1 MSSKFINNNLLSTYH
16 PRTKYYHYSALGQAF
31 AFFVLAS
38 VWIGIVFGAAAGG
51 GITFAWLLPWLL
63 FKFGAELGLSAEV
76 VRQTAEVLAYLA
88 PTVTVATIIPV
99 NALFMVLCERK
110 FLALLTMRTGPTDV
124 GPNGFLQT
132 LADALKLLFKEDT
145 TPAKADFLLFTL
157 APALFFAPAM
167 VVFMPLLSVASN
179 NLGIFA
185 TTNLDI
191 GLIFVIGLASLG
203 TMSLVME
210 GWASNNK
217 YSLIGG
223 LRAASQ
229 AISYEIPMVLALI
242 AIILMSGSM
251 NLVEVSDAQA
261 GGLFQWNIFGNGQI
275 LEITNLF
282 ASTNTSNIA
291 VEQLVKSGAM
301 NPFLLGLYSAVFVL
315 LCMLLFVIF
324 VTASTAEVNR
334 IPFDIPEAESELVS
348 GFNTECSGMK
358 FALFFLAEYTNLF
371 IASGIAA
378 VLFLG
383 GSHLPI
389 SLEAENA
396 LYSALSHVAINL
408 PVLGDLGGLLADV
421 NLVWVVTS
429 LVFITK
435 IYLMFLLAIW
445 IRATLPRLRQ
455 DQLMEFGWKY
465 LIPLTLGIIFVMTIL
480 LEVLGR

>member
-1 MSSKFINNNLLSTYH
+1 MNSKFVNNNLLSTYH
-16 PRTKYYHYSALGQAF
+16 PRTKYYQYTALGQAF
-31 AFFVLAS
+31 AFFVLAA
-38 VWIGIVFGAAAGG
+38 VWISIVFAAAAGG
-51 GITFAWLLPWLL
+51 GITFAWLLPWVLY
-63 FKFGAELGLSAEV
+63 KFSGELGLSAELA
-76 VRQTAEVLAYLA
+76 RQIAEVLAYLA
-88 PTVTVATIIPV
+88 PTVTVATVIPV

-145 TPAKADFLLFTL
+145 TPAKADGLLFTL

-210 GWASNNK
+210 GWSSNNK
-217 YSLIGG
+217 YSLMGG

-261 GGLFQWNIFGNGQI
+261 GGLLQWNIFGNGQI

-282 ASTNTSNIA
+282 ASAHGS
-291 VEQLVKSGAM
+291 LVH
-301 NPFLLGLYSAVFVL
+301 GLVSTLFVL
-315 LCMLLFVIF
+315 LCMSLFVIF

-371 IASGIAA
+371 IASGVAV

-389 SLEAENA
+389 SLAAENA
-396 LYSALSHVAINL
+396 LYGSLSHVAVNL
-408 PVLGDLGGLLADV
+408 PLLGDLGGLLADV

-465 LIPLTLGIIFVMTIL
+465 LIPLTLAIIFIMTIL

>member
-1 MSSKFINNNLLSTYH
+1 MSSKFINNDLLTTYH
-16 PRTKYYHYSALGQAF
+16 PRTKYYQYTAFGQAF
-31 AFFVLAS
+31 QFLILAT

-51 GITFAWLLPWLL
+51 GLTFAWLLPYLL
-63 FKFGAELGLSAEV
+63 LKFGADLGLGAEL

-167 VVFMPLLSVASN
+167 VVFMPLLSIASN

-185 TTNLDI
+185 LTNLDI

-261 GGLFQWNIFGNGQI
+261 GGLLQWNIFGNGQI

-282 ASTNTSNIA
+282 ASANPNNIA
-291 VEQLVKSGAM
+291 TSQLVMS
-301 NPFLLGLYSAVFVL
+301 PLLLGIYSAAFVL

-371 IASGIAA
+371 IASGVAA

-396 LYSALSHVAINL
+396 LYSSLSHVAVNL
-408 PVLGDLGGLLADV
+408 PLLGNLGGLLADV

>member
-1 MSSKFINNNLLSTYH
+1 MSSKFINNNLLSNYH
-16 PRTKYYHYSALGQAF
+16 PRTKYYHYTALGQAF
-31 AFFVLAS
+31 AFFVLAA
-38 VWIGIVFGAAAGG
+38 VWITIVFSAAAGG
-51 GITFAWLLPWLL
+51 GITFAWLLPWVL
-63 FKFGAELGLSAEV
+63 FKFGVELGLSAEI

-110 FLALLTMRTGPTDV
+110 FLALLTVRTGPTDV

-145 TPAKADFLLFTL
+145 TPAKADALLFTL

-217 YSLIGG
+217 YSLMGG

-251 NLVEVSDAQA
+251 NLVEVSDSQA
-261 GGLFQWNIFGNGQI
+261 GGLSMWNIFGNGLI
-275 LEITNLF
+275 ENIPNLF
-282 ASTNTSNIA
+282 ASTQASR
-291 VEQLVKSGAM
+291 E
-301 NPFLLGLYSAVFVL
+301 LGLLSLGLVSLCVL
-315 LCMLLFVIF
+315 LFIIF
-324 VTASTAEVNR
+324 ITASTAEVNR

-371 IASGIAA
+371 IASGVAA

-389 SLEAENA
+389 SLAAENA
-396 LYSALSHVAINL
+396 LYSNLSHIAISL
-408 PVLGDLGGLLADV
+408 PLVGDINGLLADV
-421 NLVWVVTS
+421 NLVWVLTS

-465 LIPLTLGIIFVMTIL
+465 LIPLTLAIIFIMTIL

>member
-1 MSSKFINNNLLSTYH
+1 MDCNSFWSCGWWWHYFCVAFAVVAYALRCRAWVKRTDCYTDFRGSCLLSTDSY
-16 PRTKYYHYSALGQAF
+16 RRYGNSCKRNVYGT
-31 AFFVLAS
+31 
-38 VWIGIVFGAAAGG
+38 
-51 GITFAWLLPWLL
+51 
-63 FKFGAELGLSAEV
+63 
-76 VRQTAEVLAYLA
+76 
-88 PTVTVATIIPV
+88 
-99 NALFMVLCERK
+99 CERK
-110 FLALLTMRTGPTDV
+110 FLALLTVRTGPTDV

-145 TPAKADFLLFTL
+145 TPAKADKLLFTL

-179 NLGIFA
+179 NLGIFV
-185 TTNLDI
+185 TTSLDI
-191 GLIFVIGLASLG
+191 GLIFVVGLASLG

-217 YSLIGG
+217 YSLMGG

-242 AIILMSGSM
+242 AMILMTGSM
-251 NLVEVSDAQA
+251 NLVEISDGQA
-261 GGLFQWNIFGNGQI
+261 GGLTKWNILGNGAI
-275 LEITNLF
+275 EKLPLLF
-282 ASTNTSNIA
+282 ASSGVSSAEVIYS
-291 VEQLVKSGAM
+291 LV
-301 NPFLLGLYSAVFVL
+301 LVL
-315 LCMLLFVIF
+315 ICMALFVIF
-324 VTASTAEVNR
+324 LTASTAEVNR

-371 IASGIAA
+371 IASGIAV

-389 SLEAENA
+389 SLESENA
-396 LYSALSHVAINL
+396 LYSYLSHVAMNL
-408 PVLGDLGGLLADV
+408 PFVGDLGGLLADV

-465 LIPLTLGIIFVMTIL
+465 LIPLTLIIVFLMTIV
-480 LEVLGR
+480 LEALAI

>member
-1 MSSKFINNNLLSTYH
+1 MNSNFINNNLLSNYH
-16 PRTKYYHYSALGQAF
+16 QRSNYQHYTALGQAF
-31 AFFVLAS
+31 KFLVLAV
-38 VWIGIVFGAAAGG
+38 VWTIIVFSAAAGG

-63 FKFGAELGLSAEV
+63 NNYGATLGLSADLV
-76 VRQTAEVLAYLA
+76 KQSAEILAYLA

-110 FLALLTMRTGPTDV
+110 FLALLTVRTGPTDV

-167 VVFMPLLSVASN
+167 VVFMPLLSIASN
-179 NLGIFA
+179 NLGIFS

-261 GGLFQWNIFGNGQI
+261 GGLLQWNIFGNGQI

-282 ASTNTSNIA
+282 ASAHGSLA
-291 VEQLVKSGAM
+291 YGLVS
-301 NPFLLGLYSAVFVL
+301 
-315 LCMLLFVIF
+315 LLFVIVCVALFIIF

-371 IASGIAA
+371 IASGVAV

-396 LYSALSHVAINL
+396 LYSNLSHVAINL
-408 PVLGDLGGLLADV
+408 PVIGNLSGLLVDL

-465 LIPLTLGIIFVMTIL
+465 LIPLTLIIIFVMTVL

>member
-1 MSSKFINNNLLSTYH
+1 MSSKPLNLRLLSTYH
-16 PRTKYYHYSALGQAF
+16 PRDKYQHYSALGQASKF
-31 AFFVLAS
+31 LVLAL
-38 VWIGIVFGAAAGG
+38 VWALIVFGAAAGG
-51 GITFAWLLPWLL
+51 GITFAWLLPYLVNKYASLL
-63 FKFGAELGLSAEV
+63 TLSPELAKQISEI
-76 VRQTAEVLAYLA
+76 LAYLA

-110 FLALLTMRTGPTDV
+110 FLALLTMRTGPMDV
-124 GPNGFLQT
+124 GPSGFLQT

-145 TPAKADFLLFTL
+145 TPAKADKLLFTL

-167 VVFMPLLSVASN
+167 VVFMPLLSIASN
-179 NLGIFA
+179 NLGIFV

-217 YSLIGG
+217 YSLMGG

-251 NLVEVSDAQA
+251 NLVEVSDTQA
-261 GGLFQWNIFGNGQI
+261 GGLSQWNIFGHGQI
-275 LEITNLF
+275 NNIPAIF
-282 ASTNTSNIA
+282 ASH
-291 VEQLVKSGAM
+291 SGSLSQG
-301 NPFLLGLYSAVFVL
+301 LLA
-315 LCMLLFVIF
+315 LLFVVLCLALFIIF

-371 IASGIAA
+371 IASGIAV

-396 LYSALSHVAINL
+396 LYSQLSHITIHL
-408 PVLGDLGGLLADV
+408 PESLSTFADLTTDL
-421 NLVWVVTS
+421 NFVWVLTS
-429 LVFITK
+429 LVFIIK

-455 DQLMEFGWKY
+455 DQLMEFGWTY
-465 LIPLTLGIIFVMTIL
+465 LIPLTLIIIFLMTIL
-480 LEVLGR
+480 LELLAI